1 MLNPAASVTDRS
13 ALAISSG
20 PGCCGPAPA
29 GGGGGRNRGFVPSL
43 LPHRRDGPGEGETQ
57 PLQARPSWEAA
68 LSGEAE
74 AFLEG
79 RLVEHLVAAHR
90 KVPAWAVLNKVA
102 HASVRELA
110 DLVETDAGMGSAG
123 GVAGP
128 LWLSAQRSLALV
140 SSGVA
145 RSPTRSS
152 GSSERCWSRWGC
164 G

>member
-1 MLNPAASVTDRS
+1 MSFLH
-13 ALAISSG
+13 
-20 PGCCGPAPA
+20 
-29 GGGGGRNRGFVPSL
+29 F
-43 LPHRRDGPGEGETQ
+43 HRRDGPGEGETQ

-110 DLVETDAGMGSAG
+110 DLVETDAGTGSAG

-128 LWLSAQRSLALV
+128 LWLSAQRSLASRLV
-140 SSGVA
+140 GGGA
-145 RSPTRSS
+145 RPDEIKRVQRAVLVPLELWLIERSKVDTVTPRQVIGAAS
-152 GSSERCWSRWGC
+152 DALNGGPLGR
-164 G
+164 